1 MTEIDFY
8 LSLYDSFLKTYG
20 IDNQKILWKLN
31 AIVKL
36 MEVSNS
42 REDDLFCENG
52 LRLIMTL
59 FKDFQFDSCD
69 IKSSDFES
77 SSIPEREILIPI
89 LIEEFK

>member
-1 MTEIDFY
+1 MTETDFY

-20 IDNQKILWKLN
+20 IDERKILWKLN

-42 REDDLFCENG
+42 KKDNVLCENG

-69 IKSSDFES
+69 IRSSDFES
-77 SSIPEREILIPI
+77 SSIPEQEFLIPI